1 MLPEPFLPIE
11 EAPEYGSIVWTRFPE
26 SVGKPGPKC
35 RPALVLATG
44 LNDKHKPPF
53 ASLQVAYGTSKLKLD
68 QPISKTHLIVQNI
81 VALNQMRLPQATR
94 FDLDHIIWLPWSSRF
109 FEARKGNLTPKIGD
123 LTPAYIQQLEVLKA
137 VRAAM
142 KVKRSQKSD

>member
-1 MLPEPFLPIE
+1 MPGEPFLPVE

-26 SVGKPGPKC
+26 EVGKPGPKP

-44 LNDKHKPPF
+44 LNDKHKPPY
-53 ASLQVAYGTSKLKLD
+53 ATLQVAYGTSNLKLD
-68 QPISKTHLIVQNI
+68 RPISKTHLIIQN
-81 VALNQMRLPQATR
+81 VVSLNQMRLPQATR

-109 FEARKGNLTPKIGD
+109 FEPRPGNLTPKIGE
-123 LTPAYIQQLEVLKA
+123 LSQTYIQKLELLKA

-142 KVKRSQKSD
+142 KVRQSRKGE